1 MAPKNMISETSSSH
15 ISIKG
20 VRDGLMIAISSL
32 PPFDEVDYELTAEL
46 TQKRDFLRGSRVVLE
61 VGGRKLSR
69 EQLLAWQDF
78 MAQNGLALWAVLSM
92 REPTREA
99 ARDLGLATRL
109 PGSQMDLQGNGRPDL
124 VREPV
129 REGRHTAV
137 SNPHNNNA
145 LFLHETL
152 RSGRAVYHEGHV
164 VIMGDVNP
172 GAEVVAE
179 GNVIVWGKVRGLVH
193 AGSAGDTT
201 AVVCALDLSPTQLRI
216 ADRIAITP
224 PRRGGTAVPEI
235 ARIQDDQITAVA
247 WN

>member
-1 MAPKNMISETSSSH
+1 MTTETASN
-15 ISIKG
+15 INIKG
-20 VRDGLMIAISSL
+20 VRDGLMITLSSM
-32 PPFDEVDYELTAEL
+32 PSFEEIDQELATEL
-46 TQKRDFLRGSRVVLE
+46 NQKRDFLRGSRVVLE

-109 PGSQMDLQGNGRPDL
+109 PGSQMDLQGNGPPEL
-124 VREPV
+124 VYESA
-129 REGRHTAV
+129 REGGRDSRPTAV
-137 SNPHNNNA
+137 ANNT
-145 LFLHETL
+145 LLLRETL
-152 RSGRAVYHEGHV
+152 RSGRAIYHEGHV

-179 GNVIVWGKVRGLVH
+179 GNVLVWGKLRGLVH
-193 AGSAGDTT
+193 AGASGDEQ

-224 PRRGGTAVPEI
+224 PRRSGTAVPEM
-235 ARIQDDQITAVA
+235 AHIQDDQITAVG
-247 WN
+247 WS

>member
-1 MAPKNMISETSSSH
+1 MSTEMASNH
-15 ISIKG
+15 INIKG

-32 PPFDEVDYELTAEL
+32 PPFEEIDEALTSEL

-109 PGSQMDLQGNGRPDL
+109 PGSQMDLQGNGLPDL

-129 REGRHTAV
+129 REGRNTAV
-137 SNPHNNNA
+137 SAPTNHNNA
-145 LFLHETL
+145 LFLYETL

-224 PRRGGTAVPEI
+224 PRRGGTAVPEV

>member
-1 MAPKNMISETSSSH
+1 MSTNETPAPIT
-15 ISIKG
+15 IKG
-20 VRDGLMIAISSL
+20 VRDGLLITLNSL
-32 PPFDEVDYELTAEL
+32 PPLDEVDTALRTEV

-61 VGGRKLSR
+61 VGGRKLER
-69 EQLLAWQDF
+69 EQLLAWQEF

-109 PGSQMDLQGNGRPDL
+109 PGSQMDLQGNGAPSLLSEAARPE
-124 VREPV
+124 VSKPPV
-129 REGRHTAV
+129 LG
-137 SNPHNNNA
+137 NA
-145 LFLHETL
+145 LLLQETL

-164 VIMGDVNP
+164 IIMGDVNP

-179 GNVIVWGKVRGLVH
+179 GHVIVWGKLRGLVH
-193 AGSAGDTT
+193 AGAGGNTT

-224 PRRGGTAVPEI
+224 PRRSGTAVPEM
-235 ARIQDDQITAVA
+235 ARLQDDQITAVA
-247 WN
+247 WS